1 LTWLEHR
8 IPPPIVGLVAAG
20 AMWAVARVAPGLQ
33 FAFEWNLALAVVIAA
48 IGLAI
53 DVAGLLEF
61 RRARTTINP
70 LRPEAASA
78 LVRSGI
84 FRWTRNPMYLGMA
97 IALLGWAIYLAHPL
111 SLLGIACFIA
121 YLNRFQIAPE
131 ERVLERRFGA
141 EFLAFRESVRRW
153 L

>member
-1 LTWLEHR
+1 
-8 IPPPIVGLVAAG
+8 
-20 AMWAVARVAPGLQ
+20 MWAVARLAPGLQ
-33 FAFEWNLALAVVIAA
+33 FAFEWNLAPAVVIAV

-53 DVAGLLEF
+53 DVAGLVEF
-61 RRARTTINP
+61 RKARTTMNP
-70 LRPEAASA
+70 MRPDAASA
-78 LVRSGI
+78 LVRGGV

-97 IALLGWAIYLAHPL
+97 TVLLGWAIYLAHPL
-111 SLLGIACFIA
+111 SLLGIPCFVA

-141 EFLAFRESVRRW
+141 QFLAYRESVRRW

>member
-1 LTWLEHR
+1 MTWLEHR
-8 IPPPIVGLVAAG
+8 IPPPIVGLLAAG
-20 AMWAVARVAPGLQ
+20 AMWALARLAPGLQ
-33 FAFEWNLALAVVIAA
+33 FAFEGKLALAVAIGA
-48 IGLAI
+48 IGLAV

-97 IALLGWAIYLAHPL
+97 IVLLGWAIYLAHPL

>member
-1 LTWLEHR
+1 
-8 IPPPIVGLVAAG
+8 
-20 AMWAVARVAPGLQ
+20 MWAVARVAPGLR
-33 FAFEWNLALAVVIAA
+33 FAFEWNLALAVVIAV

-53 DVAGLLEF
+53 DVAGLVEF
-61 RRARTTINP
+61 RKARTTMNP
-70 LRPEAASA
+70 MRPDAASA
-78 LVRSGI
+78 LVRGGV

-97 IALLGWAIYLAHPL
+97 IVLLGWAIYLAHPL
-111 SLLGIACFIA
+111 SLLGIPCFIA

-141 EFLAFRESVRRW
+141 EFLAYRESVRRW